1 MMNIREANFISID
14 LETTG
19 LNQKKDEILAIG
31 AVPILG
37 TRIMAGESYYTLVR
51 PSKFRIDTIRIHG
64 LNPKELENAP
74 NFSEI
79 AEEVFRLIKGRI
91 IVGYAVEIDYNFLKR
106 AFKIEGYK
114 LKNQTLDVIDLE
126 RAVCYILGER
136 PISEMTLDNLAEKYG
151 IKTPYRHNA
160 LADAFITAQIFQIQL
175 LRSIKY
181 GIKTIDKLFEL
192 IKRGE
197 IDRQF
202 GSHIF

>member
-1 MMNIREANFISID
+1 MDIRRVNFVSVD

-37 TRIMAGESYYTLVR
+37 TRIMAGESYYTLIK

-74 NFSEI
+74 EFSEI
-79 AEEVFRLIKGRI
+79 AEEVFRMIKDRI

-106 AFKIEGYK
+106 AFKNEGYM
-114 LKNQTLDVIDLE
+114 LKNQTLDVIELE

-136 PISEMTLDNLAEKYG
+136 PISEMTLDNLAKKYG

-175 LRSIKY
+175 LKSIKY

-197 IDRQF
+197 MDRRF
-202 GSHIF
+202 GSHMF